1 MLSTNFR
8 EKLFIFALWANVYIH
23 EKYKKKYLA
32 NRTHHQWSTVNN
44 STAHKSFMAKKVRKQ
59 FYTRVYR
66 WFCSVVCKW
75 NLARKVFFFSFCP
88 CRERLNEWERE
99 KKRERDGLK
108 CDAVRSVGVR
118 MVHVSSV
125 GLHSVSSFR
134 AASASASENAA
145 P

>member
-75 NLARKVFFFSFCP
+75 NLARKVFFFLSA
-88 CRERLNEWERE
+88 RAVRDWMSERGR
-99 KKRERDGLK
+99 KRERDGLK